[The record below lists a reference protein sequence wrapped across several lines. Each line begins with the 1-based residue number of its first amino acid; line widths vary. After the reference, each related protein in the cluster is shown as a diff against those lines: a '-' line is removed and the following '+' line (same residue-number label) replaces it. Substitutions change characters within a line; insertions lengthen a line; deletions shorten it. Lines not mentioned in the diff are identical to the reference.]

1 MGNNQFN
8 SIEALQVE
16 SFRKLA
22 VRSRNAMERRFEL
35 SLEQAVIIG
44 AAKKWYKSDVGKQMC
59 HVAEIKSV
67 GEFAEQVYGLKKA
80 MFERLRQ
87 VSEIPA
93 EVVEAYKNSEKE
105 ERSLVGLLKF
115 ASGDEEA
122 VEGESDKVATV
133 FTLSWKRDEGN
144 VSIRVDAEG
153 NVKTTN
159 NPQDIE
165 RAIELLQSMLATA

>member
-8 SIEALQVE
+8 SIEALQVCE
-16 SFRKLA
+16 FRKL
-22 VRSRNAMERRFEL
+22 VVQSTNAMKRRFEV
-35 SLEQAVIIG
+35 SLQQAAIIG
-44 AAKKWYKSDVGKQMC
+44 AAYKWYQSEEGKKVC
-59 HVAEIKSV
+59 KVAGISNIED
-67 GEFAEQVYGLKKA
+67 FATKVYGLKKA
-80 MFERLRQ
+80 MFHRLRQ
-87 VSEIPA
+87 VSEVSA

-115 ASGDEEA
+115 ASGDVEESEEA
-122 VEGESDKVATV
+122 SEKVSTV
-133 FTLSWKRDEGN
+133 FTLSWKREDGN

-159 NPQDIE
+159 SPEDIE